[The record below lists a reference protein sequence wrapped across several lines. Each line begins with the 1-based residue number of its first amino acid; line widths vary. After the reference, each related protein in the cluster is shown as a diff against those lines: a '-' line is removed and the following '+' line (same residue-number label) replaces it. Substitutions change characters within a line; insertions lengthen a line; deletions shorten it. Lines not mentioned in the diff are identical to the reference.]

1 MQYTPLVKDIIKFLI
16 IEMGNPS
23 AADFAKFLK
32 DCKGVV
38 L

>member
-1 MQYTPLVKDIIKFLI
+1 MRYTPLVKDIIKFLVLD
-16 IEMGNPS
+16 MGNPS

-32 DCKGVV
+32 DCRGVG